1 MKYLNKSFSIYF
13 GSEDY
18 RKGFDEI
25 FTPGIE
31 KTCGERSR
39 TTFLLIRCAWCGKEM
54 GQKES
59 DGITGISHSIC
70 SDCLMNELA
79 KIKWE

>member
-25 FTPGIE
+25 FTPRIE
-31 KTCGERSR
+31 K
-39 TTFLLIRCAWCGKEM
+39 TFLLIRCAWCGKEM

-59 DGITGISHSIC
+59 DGITGISYGMC